1 MSRAVFSPLYLT
13 WDQTMVEVMKI
24 MATSFKRSHA
34 CTATLSAPNLA
45 AGHCWPTPPPIP
57 GDSRTISGKP
67 GSVPYRVT
75 GPLSWVQE
83 PQKDCRHWS
92 SSCMALGL
100 LWGDTLCPRA
110 EKPQQDD
117 MRGKITF
124 KIKPHTFQRCSES
137 SNIPCVHQDPETP
150 QKLRQNCE
158 CLLRRYRS
166 AVDCRRGRGSG
177 CCRLGYGISPLG
189 GGHH

>member
-1 MSRAVFSPLYLT
+1 MHALLHSVPPTLKQTTADPHLPASLETPGPSQESLGQSLTGSLVLY
-13 WDQTMVEVMKI
+13 
-24 MATSFKRSHA
+24 
-34 CTATLSAPNLA
+34 
-45 AGHCWPTPPPIP
+45 
-57 GDSRTISGKP
+57 P
-67 GSVPYRVT
+67 GSKSPRKTVGT
-75 GPLSWVQE
+75 GAAAVQ
-83 PQKDCRHWS
+83 CWN
-92 SSCMALGL
+92 SSCMALEL

-150 QKLRQNCE
+150 QRLRQNCE

-166 AVDCRRGRGSG
+166 AVDCRRGRG
-177 CCRLGYGISPLG
+177 LGAADLG
-189 GGHH
+189 MA